1 MAKSSPSGD
10 TPRHVRG
17 LLCLLLGA
25 LVATACATVPRAVSN
40 RTLRIGT
47 PDAEVSA
54 CHPVAPDHVVS
65 SAEASYTEFLD
76 PAKINL
82 LIWNTQKGQD
92 DGWLEEFEQLSVDQ
106 DLLVL
111 QEAYLTGVMT
121 ASQVAPASACVQR
134 TMEPL
139 LSLPKSTLIS
149 RYPLK
154 GSDETLLVG
163 NIHAVNFTLGMAA
176 FRSQLDRLASELDEH
191 EGPMIVAGDFNSW
204 SQSRLGV
211 LEEVLVEKRL
221 MRRVVF
227 NDKNPRAI
235 FGYTV
240 DHVYYRSPIAG
251 CWMPTL
257 LIMPRSGCNSVKPE
271 NPHFEACCDGS
282 GASGGNR
289 TGVPGDLGA
298 SVLVGK
304 PRERDRTP
312 TQLRRTIRLYVH
324 PKRQGLHGKSR
335 AQPSREEVQL
345 REKQDRQWRSIHRI
359 RRGRQ

>member
-1 MAKSSPSGD
+1 
-10 TPRHVRG
+10 
-17 LLCLLLGA
+17 LGA

-47 PDAEVSA
+47 PDADVSA

-65 SAEASYTEFLD
+65 SAETSHTEFLD

-82 LIWNTQKGQD
+82 LIWNTHKGQD

-111 QEAYLTGVMT
+111 QEAYLKDELRDFLLSQTLSWNLATTFMRYRVETGVMT
-121 ASQVAPASACVQR
+121 ASRVAPASACVQR

-149 RYPLK
+149 RYPIK

-163 NIHAVNFTLGMAA
+163 NIHAVNFTLGTAA

-204 SQSRLGV
+204 SQSRLSV
-211 LEEVLVEKRL
+211 LEEVLVERRL
-221 MRRVVF
+221 MRRVAF

-235 FGYTV
+235 FGHTV
-240 DHVYYRSPIAG
+240 DHVYYSGLTVIDGGVLEANTSDHAPIWVQFSQAG
-251 CWMPTL
+251 ESAL
-257 LIMPRSGCNSVKPE
+257 
-271 NPHFEACCDGS
+271 
-282 GASGGNR
+282 
-289 TGVPGDLGA
+289 
-298 SVLVGK
+298 
-304 PRERDRTP
+304 
-312 TQLRRTIRLYVH
+312 
-324 PKRQGLHGKSR
+324 
-335 AQPSREEVQL
+335 
-345 REKQDRQWRSIHRI
+345 
-359 RRGRQ
+359 

>member
-1 MAKSSPSGD
+1 M
-10 TPRHVRG
+10 
-17 LLCLLLGA
+17 
-25 LVATACATVPRAVSN
+25 SN

-111 QEAYLTGVMT
+111 QEAYLKDDLRDSLLRQTLSWNLATTFMRYRVETGVMT

-240 DHVYYRSPIAG
+240 DHVYYRGLTVTDSRVLDANTSDHAPIWVQFGQAG
-251 CWMPTL
+251 ESAL
-257 LIMPRSGCNSVKPE
+257 
-271 NPHFEACCDGS
+271 
-282 GASGGNR
+282 
-289 TGVPGDLGA
+289 
-298 SVLVGK
+298 
-304 PRERDRTP
+304 
-312 TQLRRTIRLYVH
+312 
-324 PKRQGLHGKSR
+324 
-335 AQPSREEVQL
+335 
-345 REKQDRQWRSIHRI
+345 
-359 RRGRQ
+359 

>member
-1 MAKSSPSGD
+1 MD
-10 TPRHVRG
+10 TPRQVRG

-54 CHPVAPDHVVS
+54 CHPVAPNHVVS
-65 SAEASYTEFLD
+65 SAEASHTEFLD

-111 QEAYLTGVMT
+111 QEAYLKDDLRDSLLRQTLSWNLATTFMRYRVETGVMT

-149 RYPLK
+149 RYPIK

-163 NIHAVNFTLGMAA
+163 NIHAVNFTLGTAA

-204 SQSRLGV
+204 SQSRLSV

-221 MRRVVF
+221 MHRVAF
-227 NDKNPRAI
+227 NDQNPRAI
-235 FGYTV
+235 FGHTV
-240 DHVYYRSPIAG
+240 DHVYYRGLTVIDG
-251 CWMPTL
+251 RVL
-257 LIMPRSGCNSVKPE
+257 
-271 NPHFEACCDGS
+271 EADTSDHAPLWVQFGQ
-282 GASGGNR
+282 
-289 TGVPGDLGA
+289 
-298 SVLVGK
+298 VG
-304 PRERDRTP
+304 ESA
-312 TQLRRTIRLYVH
+312 L
-324 PKRQGLHGKSR
+324 
-335 AQPSREEVQL
+335 
-345 REKQDRQWRSIHRI
+345 
-359 RRGRQ
+359 

>member
-1 MAKSSPSGD
+1 MAKSNPSGN

-65 SAEASYTEFLD
+65 SAEASHAEFLD

-82 LIWNTQKGQD
+82 LIWNIHKGQD
-92 DGWLEEFEQLSVDQ
+92 DGWLEEFEQLSAGQ

-111 QEAYLTGVMT
+111 QEAYLKDELRDSLLRQTLSWNLATTFMRYRVATGVMT

-149 RYPLK
+149 RYPIK

-163 NIHAVNFTLGMAA
+163 NIHAVNFTLGTAA
-176 FRSQLDRLASELDEH
+176 FRSQLDRLASELDAH

-204 SQSRLGV
+204 SQSRLSV

-221 MRRVVF
+221 MHRVVF
-227 NDKNPRAI
+227 DEKNPRAI
-235 FGYTV
+235 FGNTV
-240 DHVYYRSPIAG
+240 DHVYYRGLTVIDGRVLEAKTSDHAPIWVQFG
-251 CWMPTL
+251 Q
-257 LIMPRSGCNSVKPE
+257 
-271 NPHFEACCDGS
+271 
-282 GASGGNR
+282 
-289 TGVPGDLGA
+289 
-298 SVLVGK
+298 VG
-304 PRERDRTP
+304 ESA
-312 TQLRRTIRLYVH
+312 L
-324 PKRQGLHGKSR
+324 
-335 AQPSREEVQL
+335 
-345 REKQDRQWRSIHRI
+345 
-359 RRGRQ
+359 

>member
-1 MAKSSPSGD
+1 
-10 TPRHVRG
+10 
-17 LLCLLLGA
+17 LGA

-65 SAEASYTEFLD
+65 SAEASHAEFLD

-82 LIWNTQKGQD
+82 LIWNIHKGQD
-92 DGWLEEFEQLSVDQ
+92 DGWLEEFEQLSAGQ

-111 QEAYLTGVMT
+111 QEAYLKDELRDSLQQQTLSWNLATTFMRYRVETGVMT

-149 RYPLK
+149 RYPIK

-163 NIHAVNFTLGMAA
+163 NIHAVNFTLGTAA
-176 FRSQLDRLASELDEH
+176 FRSQLDRLASELDDH

-204 SQSRLGV
+204 SQSRLSV

-221 MRRVVF
+221 MRRVAF
-227 NDKNPRAI
+227 EDKNPRAI
-235 FGYTV
+235 FGHTV
-240 DHVYYRSPIAG
+240 DHVYYRGLTVIDGRVLEAKTSDHAPIWVQFG
-251 CWMPTL
+251 Q
-257 LIMPRSGCNSVKPE
+257 
-271 NPHFEACCDGS
+271 
-282 GASGGNR
+282 
-289 TGVPGDLGA
+289 
-298 SVLVGK
+298 VG
-304 PRERDRTP
+304 ESA
-312 TQLRRTIRLYVH
+312 L
-324 PKRQGLHGKSR
+324 
-335 AQPSREEVQL
+335 
-345 REKQDRQWRSIHRI
+345 
-359 RRGRQ
+359 

>member
-1 MAKSSPSGD
+1 M
-10 TPRHVRG
+10 RG

-47 PDAEVSA
+47 PNAEVSA
-54 CHPVAPDHVVS
+54 CHPVSPDHVAS
-65 SAEASYTEFLD
+65 SGEARHTEYLD

-111 QEAYLTGVMT
+111 QEAYLKDELRDSLLRQTLSWNLATTFMHYRVETGVMT

-149 RYPLK
+149 RYPIK

-163 NIHAVNFTLGMAA
+163 NIHAVNFTLGTAA
-176 FRSQLDRLASELDEH
+176 FRSQLDRLASELDDH

-204 SQSRLGV
+204 SQSRFGV
-211 LEEVLVEKRL
+211 LEEILVAKRL
-221 MRRVVF
+221 MRRVAF
-227 NDKNPRAI
+227 GDQNPRAI

-240 DHVYYRSPIAG
+240 DHVYYRGLTVTDS
-251 CWMPTL
+251 
-257 LIMPRSGCNSVKPE
+257 RV
-271 NPHFEACCDGS
+271 FEANTSDH
-282 GASGGNR
+282 A
-289 TGVPGDLGA
+289 P
-298 SVLVGK
+298 
-304 PRERDRTP
+304 
-312 TQLRRTIRLYVH
+312 IW
-324 PKRQGLHGKSR
+324 
-335 AQPSREEVQL
+335 VQFGQAGESAL
-345 REKQDRQWRSIHRI
+345 
-359 RRGRQ
+359 

>member
-1 MAKSSPSGD
+1 
-10 TPRHVRG
+10 
-17 LLCLLLGA
+17 LLLGA

-111 QEAYLTGVMT
+111 QEAYLKDDLRDSLLRQTLSWNLATTFMRYRVETGVMT

-240 DHVYYRSPIAG
+240 DHVYYRGLTVTDSRVLDANTSDHAPIWVQFGQAG
-251 CWMPTL
+251 ESAL
-257 LIMPRSGCNSVKPE
+257 
-271 NPHFEACCDGS
+271 
-282 GASGGNR
+282 
-289 TGVPGDLGA
+289 
-298 SVLVGK
+298 
-304 PRERDRTP
+304 
-312 TQLRRTIRLYVH
+312 
-324 PKRQGLHGKSR
+324 
-335 AQPSREEVQL
+335 
-345 REKQDRQWRSIHRI
+345 
-359 RRGRQ
+359 